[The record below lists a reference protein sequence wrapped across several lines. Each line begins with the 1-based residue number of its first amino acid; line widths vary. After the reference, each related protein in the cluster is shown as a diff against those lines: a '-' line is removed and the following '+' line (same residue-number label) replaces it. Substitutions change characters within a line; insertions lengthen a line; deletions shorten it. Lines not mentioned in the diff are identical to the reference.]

1 MKLKPTNTIG
11 TRTLKL
17 RPRRPA
23 YVLHRF
29 IAPVYFAFLGLAAA
43 TTHSF
48 GASINYGNF
57 GPTSPGIQFL
67 GITESSGTDAVP
79 LYGPPTPFATGLD
92 FDPVGFTTSS
102 AGGAVDITDGQ
113 LNLTVD
119 ATEPGVGITY
129 IALSEAGDYTLAGVG
144 TSATA
149 AFFGSIMRVTV
160 TELDGVDVAPISL
173 VPVNASFGDS
183 LPGAVVVAP
192 WSLGLLLDIAAQV
205 GPGPL
210 VTEVEVV
217 IDNALVSISEFQSVS
232 FGSKK
237 DFRLEVGTVGPV
249 GTLRALSVPE
259 TGSTVWLMSAGVSLV
274 LLGHRWAVKRRFVQT
289 RYWK

>member
-1 MKLKPTNTIG
+1 MKSKPTNSLG
-11 TRTLKL
+11 ARTQKL
-17 RPRRPA
+17 RQG
-23 YVLHRF
+23 L
-29 IAPVYFAFLGLAAA
+29 PVYRRHRLAATASVALLGLVAA
-43 TTHSF
+43 TTPAF
-48 GASINYGNF
+48 GGSINYGNF
-57 GPTSPGIQFL
+57 GPTPPGVQFL
-67 GITESSGTDAVP
+67 GVTESSGTDAVP

-113 LNLTVD
+113 LNLTVH
-119 ATEPGVGITY
+119 ATGPGVGLTSIS
-129 IALSEAGDYTLAGVG
+129 LFEAGDYTLAGVG
-144 TSATA
+144 TPATA
-149 AFFGSIMRVTV
+149 VLFGSIMRVMV

-173 VPVNASFGDS
+173 VPVNASVSDS

-237 DFRLEVGTVGPV
+237 DFRLEVGTVGTV
-249 GTLRALSVPE
+249 GTLRAFSTLALAVPD
-259 TGSTVWLMSAGVSLV
+259 TGSTGWLMGAGASLV
-274 LLGHRWAVKRRFVQT
+274 LLGHRWAVKRRFV
-289 RYWK
+289 